1 MIQEKIKLPFT
12 GDSLSVYKIS
22 CAILMLVAIV
32 LFAFIGHKYRKKQK
46 QKN

>member
-32 LFAFIGHKYRKKQK
+32 LFAFIGHKYRNKQK